1 MGSLEER
8 AGKEVLPD
16 AEHLRMLLDTSASS
30 QWMADTMHANM
41 AEVRALP
48 ADKTISPCTSD
59 DLVDSITAD
68 NSLISRPMP
77 NLLDMSEAKNWVRL
91 QLSRQSSIQ

>member
-41 AEVRALP
+41 AEVRRLP
-48 ADKTISPCTSD
+48 AEKTFLPCTSD
-59 DLVDSITAD
+59 ESVDNVLAS
-68 NSLISRPMP
+68 NP
-77 NLLDMSEAKNWVRL
+77 
-91 QLSRQSSIQ
+91 